1 MLDLTRKEEILL
13 YHGSFLPVPII
24 DLNKCQEGKDF
35 GKGFYLT
42 TSYTQAKKFIPMS
55 IKKQI
60 MIGEIPSETHI
71 GYISIY
77 KLTLSKELK
86 IHSFPTADKEWL
98 HFIAENR
105 RKGSFPN
112 LRKQYQEYDIIS
124 GKIAD
129 DRTSRTL
136 QLYLSNSFGDIH
148 SEEADQIA
156 INTLLPNRLEDQHC
170 FLTYNALQCLQ
181 YLGSDEYDIR
191 NK

>member
-42 TSYTQAKKFIPMS
+42 TSYTQAQNFIPMS
-55 IKKQI
+55 IKK
-60 MIGEIPSETHI
+60 
-71 GYISIY
+71 
-77 KLTLSKELK
+77 
-86 IHSFPTADKEWL
+86 
-98 HFIAENR
+98 
-105 RKGSFPN
+105 
-112 LRKQYQEYDIIS
+112 
-124 GKIAD
+124 
-129 DRTSRTL
+129 
-136 QLYLSNSFGDIH
+136 
-148 SEEADQIA
+148 
-156 INTLLPNRLEDQHC
+156 QHC